1 MATGKIENVV
11 PNTIVSGNYTPDIS
25 YTGSGKTLTVENID
39 AKYFLFGGH
48 VCVVSMR
55 FNITNLGA
63 HTNNENLLI
72 SLPDNVKPALNTT
85 GPIGVYY
92 TSNEVSNL
100 VARASTYGNGFL
112 YITDGIGGGYSSNVI
127 TTGFQGLFAVI
138 VF

>member
-63 HTNNENLLI
+63 HTNNENILI
-72 SLPDNVKPALNTT
+72 SLPNNVKPPLNTT
-85 GPIGVYY
+85 APVGVYY
-92 TSNEVSNL
+92 TYNGVSNFVL
-100 VARASTYGNGFL
+100 RTSTYGNGGLF
-112 YITDGIGGGYSSNVI
+112 ISDGIGGGYSSSAI
-127 TTGFQGLFAVI
+127 TTGYQGLFAVI